1 MKTITSQE
9 AEMVKEKDRSNV
21 IRAAELFWE
30 AIPPIWYILRSQLYK
45 TAREE
50 FDITGGQFHVLQRIK
65 NGDTSVSELADAH
78 HISRPVVSRKLDN
91 LVEKGLVSR
100 KESPQDRRFTVLEL
114 TPEGEKILEVL
125 STTKRKWLEEPLGSL
140 TDQELET
147 VIEGFSTLMK
157 ISN

>member
-1 MKTITSQE
+1 
-9 AEMVKEKDRSNV
+9 
-21 IRAAELFWE
+21 
-30 AIPPIWYILRSQLYK
+30 
-45 TAREE
+45 
-50 FDITGGQFHVLQRIK
+50 LQRIK

-78 HISRPVVSRKLDN
+78 HINRPVVSLKLDN

-100 KESPQDRRFTVLEL
+100 KESPQDRRFTMLKL
-114 TPEGEKILEVL
+114 TPEGERILEVL
-125 STTKRKWLEEPLGSL
+125 STAKRKWLEEPLGSL